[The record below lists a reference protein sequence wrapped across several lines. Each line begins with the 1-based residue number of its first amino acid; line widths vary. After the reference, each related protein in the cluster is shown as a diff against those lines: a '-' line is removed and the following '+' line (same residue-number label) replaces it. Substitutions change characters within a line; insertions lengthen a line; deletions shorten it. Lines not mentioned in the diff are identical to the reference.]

1 MIEHELNIIKTMFY
15 EMELELNKYKTLEN
29 IKPIKELAD
38 VIRKER
44 KNQNLTIVSLSELSG
59 ISYASLSKIE
69 SGDTS
74 FNFKILM
81 QLLDTLGLKLW
92 IE

>member
-1 MIEHELNIIKTMFY
+1 MIEHELKKINTMFH
-15 EMELELNKYKTLEN
+15 EMEQELHKYKTLEN

-38 VIRKER
+38 VVRKER
-44 KNQNLTIVSLSELSG
+44 KNQNLTISNLSELAG
-59 ISYASLSKIE
+59 ISYSSLSKIE
-69 SGDTS
+69 SGDIT
-74 FNFKILM
+74 FNFKVLM